1 MYYHPK
7 FETYENAIIGVI
19 LKWLVILRP
28 GKKQQQYHHTF
39 SFLTALETEVVPR
52 ELREREQR

>member
-7 FETYENAIIGVI
+7 FETYKNAIIGVI

-28 GKKQQQYHHTF
+28 EKKHNSITIHLASLQH
-39 SFLTALETEVVPR
+39 
-52 ELREREQR
+52 